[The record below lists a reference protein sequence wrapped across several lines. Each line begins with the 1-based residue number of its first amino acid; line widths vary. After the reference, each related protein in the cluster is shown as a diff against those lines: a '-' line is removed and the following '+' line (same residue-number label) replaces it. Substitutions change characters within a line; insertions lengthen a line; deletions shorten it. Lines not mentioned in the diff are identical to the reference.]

1 MEDGAEPKAFMSSG
15 DDIDSRPYLHEGK
28 HDRDVRVAHP
38 EAAVT
43 RGSAD
48 RTLVL
53 GAVDRDLVAEIE
65 RIVAQDTIPV
75 SLVAVG
81 RGDRQAALDV
91 VPVGRVP
98 DRVLLLASDL
108 EDAGGGAETPS
119 IVAATTQ

>member
-28 HDRDVRVAHP
+28 HDRDVRVSHP

-53 GAVDRDLVAEIE
+53 AAVARDLVAEME

-81 RGDRQAALDV
+81 RRARQAALDV
-91 VPVGRVP
+91 VPGRRVP
-98 DRVLLLASDL
+98 ARARPLA
-108 EDAGGGAETPS
+108 
-119 IVAATTQ
+119 AAPD